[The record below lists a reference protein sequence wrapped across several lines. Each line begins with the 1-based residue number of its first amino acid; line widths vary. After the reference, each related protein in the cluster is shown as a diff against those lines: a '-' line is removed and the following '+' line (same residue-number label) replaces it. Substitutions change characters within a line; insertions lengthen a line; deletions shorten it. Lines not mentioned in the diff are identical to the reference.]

1 MVIKDIYI
9 YFQFRPIFSSNS
21 MTCRIDKECS
31 FLFRIASEVP
41 GFDVDDLREW
51 TFIAKDKKVTNF

>member
-1 MVIKDIYI
+1 
-9 YFQFRPIFSSNS
+9 